1 MKILFCIFFLATY
14 ALAETITPDEVKLFR
29 QLCALADEG
38 KYSSKTV
45 QGKAEASGDVRL
57 FIKGK
62 AQVNATLTQSN
73 WSGVQRVLQKYQTQE
88 NHDYRECV
96 KAVLP
101 YFKPNPSVICKD
113 NEIKVGNQCVRCKK
127 GEIKVGNQ
135 CKVKLLKCKDN
146 EIKVGNQCVRCKK
159 GEIKVGNQCKVKLL
173 KCKDNEIKVGN
184 QCKVKPALGC
194 TSEIQEIKRLMSGNR
209 NFDASRLKVKAMA
222 SDKCTDEQQEYID
235 RYLQIH

>member
-146 EIKVGNQCVRCKK
+146 EIKVGNQC
-159 GEIKVGNQCKVKLL
+159 
-173 KCKDNEIKVGN
+173 
-184 QCKVKPALGC
+184 KVKPALGC